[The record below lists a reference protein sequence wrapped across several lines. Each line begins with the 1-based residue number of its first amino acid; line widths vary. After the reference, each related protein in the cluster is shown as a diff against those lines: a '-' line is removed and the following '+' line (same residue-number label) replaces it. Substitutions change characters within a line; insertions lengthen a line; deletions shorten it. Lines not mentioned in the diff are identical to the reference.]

1 MKVQKVLVSP
11 YEECWLVLDNEYK
24 PIKPITEFIRYLRNV
39 DKSPCTIKGY
49 ALIFP

>member
-24 PIKPITEFIRYLRNV
+24 PIKPIRTYE
-39 DKSPCTIKGY
+39 K
-49 ALIFP
+49 